1 MKIQATYDT
10 SICVHLSNIVPFQVP
25 FCLKF
30 IWNSHGVKNLT
41 YSFMFNIF
49 QEASGEM
56 EEKCPTLEEKL
67 EKYETEN
74 EKLKN
79 EKQTLLSR

>member
-1 MKIQATYDT
+1 
-10 SICVHLSNIVPFQVP
+10 
-25 FCLKF
+25 
-30 IWNSHGVKNLT
+30 
-41 YSFMFNIF
+41 MFNIF

-56 EEKCPTLEEKL
+56 KEKCPTLEEKL